1 MHVVATEMGLAAG
14 GAAII
19 ASAPAQ
25 LDAVACLVNVMV
37 RPGYLG
43 RSPWP
48 RALCGDDAGV
58 RSRSVTCS
66 SSVSAC
72 GVSGTSCPSGGCR
85 HLGFH
90 EDGDNLAKEV
100 RRC

>member
-19 ASAPAQ
+19 APAPAQ
-25 LDAVACLVNVMV
+25 LGAVPYLVDVTV

-48 RALCGDDAGV
+48 RALCGDNAGV
-58 RSRSVTCS
+58 LSRPVTCS
-66 SSVSAC
+66 SSGSAC
-72 GVSGTSCPSGGCR
+72 AVSGTSCPSGGCR
-85 HLGFH
+85 HLKFH